1 MASQNGQSHVGLG
14 FDMPYRT
21 RPATQGHNQPPARG
35 FSEDVAHY
43 SPGSAFQRHS
53 QMNGMASSQQNGMSP
68 RIIPES
74 EDYMSAKPYPL
85 HRTKSDLGPRAKGGI
100 ASPQSEDKLAH
111 IRHGWDDEYTSNE
124 YLSLLHSTFY
134 MYYTEKRHESNGSQ
148 SQESKQYPS
157 VDWRMKDRMKTVS
170 AALAICL
177 NIGVDPP
184 DVIKTNPTAK
194 LEAWVDPT
202 GSSSGSTKTMEQIG
216 KRLQEQY
223 ESLSLRTRYKQYLD
237 PSIDETK
244 RFCIS
249 LRRNAKDERVLF
261 HYNGHGVPL
270 PTASGE
276 IWVFNKNYT
285 QYIPVG
291 IYDLQSWL
299 GGPSLFVYDVSHA
312 GNIVANFDTFL
323 AKHEKENEEAKKKDP
338 NAPLQN
344 YADCIQLAACGRTEM
359 LPTNPDLPAD
369 LFTCCL
375 TTPIDIAL
383 RWFVLQNP
391 LPNGPC
397 PSLEDGKIPVPG
409 RLQDRRS
416 PLGELNWIF
425 TAITDT
431 IAWNILPRPLF
442 KKLFRQD
449 LMVAALFR
457 NFLLSERIMRANHCH
472 PISSPVL
479 PETHHHPLWQSW
491 DLAMEMVLSQ
501 LPMLREAEEGKRVY
515 EYQHSN
521 FFAEQ
526 LTAFEVYLTSGPTK
540 DHAPDQL
547 PIVLQ
552 VLLSQ
557 VHRLRALILLSK
569 FLDLGPWAVHLA
581 LSIGIFPYVVKLL
594 QAASLELKPVMV
606 FIWAR
611 IMAVDY
617 TVQSDL
623 LKDNGIHY
631 FISIMNPRS
640 DIPVGNASEHRAMCA
655 FIVATF
661 CKRYPPGQTVCLLP
675 ELFNA
680 CLLNMA
686 EPENPLLRQWSCLCL
701 SMLWCDYADAK
712 WMGIRCMAHAR
723 LCELSLDPVPEV
735 RAVMLHALTNFLG
748 IPDLTDQVSQI
759 EEGIA
764 SSVLFMVSDG
774 STLVRKELVVFLSA
788 FVKRYE
794 NKFLVV
800 AYEQLV
806 EERDR
811 HPYKESDTNGFE
823 AYDPHPSISEN
834 TIYGSI
840 WLQILVLSVDPHP
853 EIARNASIIVD
864 DIHDTLIHN
873 SPLGHVALK
882 AVEDLVRF
890 SKREETQ
897 MRKVPSMS
905 SLRLM
910 DRRPGTPPPQM
921 QKQTTY
927 LSLSL
932 KRAGTS
938 LRNLAFGAS
947 SDNLNASRESTTQ
960 TSPSKTREPVH
971 PVNTP
976 RGRLPAEWSRPP
988 ETSDAQGSAGHY
1000 LSAVLPTSAGFVPLD
1015 PKKKQYLPLQSTLL
1029 EWSTEY
1035 FREPQMRANDP
1046 DEPGSADYNSRL
1058 WRRNRNEKIIADN
1071 QPLKGVAGSS
1081 KWARLEGFLNNQNQP
1096 MRLAFHQFDDHLAV
1110 TDDRDTVT
1118 IWDFQR
1124 NEQLSRFSNGNPI
1137 GSRINDAKFLNEDD
1151 QPLLMVGSS
1160 DGVLKVYRNYQS
1172 SEEVKIITAFRALT
1186 ELIPSNK
1193 NAGLVFD
1200 WQQGQGKALV
1210 AGDVKVIKVWNAA
1223 TELCV
1228 GDIPARSSSC
1238 VTSLTSDQVAGQIF
1252 IAGFGDGVVRVFDQ
1266 RLNPRTSMVKIWRE
1280 HRQWITNIHM
1290 QRGGVREL
1298 ISGSRNGD
1306 VKLWDL
1312 RSDKAVLTIA
1322 ATSSGRHDAATA
1334 AANNVGTD
1342 GSTGTG
1348 GGGGGG
1354 HHVPLLRS
1362 LSVHEHAPV
1371 YAVGT
1376 DKHEVRTYNTN
1387 GDALGVF
1394 EPLPSRLAQV
1404 VGGSLAG
1411 RGSQSPIVATAYHPH
1426 RMLLACAAL
1435 GDGHVSLMSY

>member
-1 MASQNGQSHVGLG
+1 MAALTAPSS
-14 FDMPYRT
+14 T
-21 RPATQGHNQPPARG
+21 
-35 FSEDVAHY
+35 S
-43 SPGSAFQRHS
+43 
-53 QMNGMASSQQNGMSP
+53 MALNAAVPWSSSQGADQARPTQDGLEDGVQISTHGAVKTAPRLNGHQPSQSDQVSQR
-68 RIIPES
+68 RIIPQETDS
-74 EDYMSAKPYPL
+74 YFSPRPSL
-85 HRTKSDLGPRAKGGI
+85 TSRTKSDYGPRRKEETAT
-100 ASPQSEDKLAH
+100 PTTEDNMAH
-111 IRHGWDDEYTSNE
+111 IRHGWDSEYTSTE
-124 YLSLLHSTFY
+124 YLSFLQSTFY
-134 MYYTEKRHESNGSQ
+134 MYFTDKRHYSNGSQ
-148 SQESKQYPS
+148 SDEAKKFPS
-157 VDWRMKDRMKTVS
+157 TDWRMKDRMKTVS

-202 GSSSGSTKTMEQIG
+202 GSSGGTTKTMEQIG
-216 KRLQEQY
+216 KKLQEQY

-276 IWVFNKNYT
+276 IWVFNRNYT

-312 GNIVANFDTFL
+312 GNIVHNFDTFL
-323 AKHEKENEEAKKKDP
+323 AKHDKENEELKKRDP

-344 YADCIQLAACGRTEM
+344 YGDCIQLAACGRSEM
-359 LPTNPDLPAD
+359 LPTNPLLPAD

-383 RWFVLQNP
+383 RYFVLQNP
-391 LPNGPC
+391 LPNGPV
-397 PSLEDGKIPVPG
+397 LEDGKIPVPG

-431 IAWNILPRPLF
+431 IAWNILPRQLF

-472 PISSPVL
+472 PLSSPAL
-479 PETHHHPLWQSW
+479 PETHRHPLWQSW
-491 DLAMEMVLSQ
+491 DLAIEMVLSQ

-515 EYQHSN
+515 EYQHST

-526 LTAFEVYLTSGPTK
+526 LTAFEVYLSSGPTQ

-557 VHRLRALILLSK
+557 VHRLRALVLLSR

-617 TVQSDL
+617 TVQNDL

-640 DIPVGNASEHRAMCA
+640 EIPVGNASEHRAMCA

-680 CLLNMA
+680 CLLNMM

-701 SMLWCDYADAK
+701 SMLWNDYADAK
-712 WMGIRCMAHAR
+712 WMGIRCSAQAR

-735 RAVMLHALTNFLG
+735 RAAMLHALNNFLG

-764 SSVLFMVSDG
+764 SSVLFMTTDG
-774 STLVRKELVVFLSA
+774 STLVRKELVVFLST

-794 NKFLVV
+794 NKFTVV

-806 EERDR
+806 EERDK
-811 HPYKESDTNGFE
+811 HPYKETDDNVF
-823 AYDPHPSISEN
+823 DPRDSSPAIPISAN
-834 TIYGSI
+834 SIYGSI
-840 WLQILVLSVDPHP
+840 WVQILILSVDPHP
-853 EIARNASIIVD
+853 EVARNALLIVD
-864 DIHDTLIHN
+864 HIHEVLIN
-873 SPLGHVALK
+873 SPLSRMAL
-882 AVEDLVRF
+882 AVIDELLKF
-890 SKREETQ
+890 SKKEQ
-897 MRKVPSMS
+897 AHMKKVPSQD
-905 SLRLM
+905 SLRAM
-910 DRRPGTPPPQM
+910 NRPPGAGVPPQL
-921 QKQTTY
+921 QKSQSY

-932 KRAGTS
+932 KRAGSS
-938 LRNLAFGAS
+938 LRNLAFGAPAEAVNE
-947 SDNLNASRESTTQ
+947 DASPQ
-960 TSPSKTREPVH
+960 TSPTKSRDP
-971 PVNTP
+971 PQPMNTP
-976 RGRLPAEWSRPP
+976 RGRLPPEWSRPP
-988 ETSDAQGSAGHY
+988 DSPNSTASAATY
-1000 LSAVLPTSAGFVPLD
+1000 QAAPQPLSAGFVALD
-1015 PKKKQYLPLQSTLL
+1015 PKKKQTMPLQSSLL

-1035 FREPQMRANDP
+1035 FREPQMRPNDP
-1046 DEPGSADYNSRL
+1046 DEPGSAEYNSRL
-1058 WRRNRNEKIIADN
+1058 WRRTRNERIIADN
-1071 QPLKGVAGSS
+1071 QPLKSMAGSS
-1081 KWARLEGFLNNQNQP
+1081 KWTRLEGFLNNQSQP
-1096 MRLAFHQFDDHLAV
+1096 TKMTFHQFDDHLAV
-1110 TDDRDTVT
+1110 TDDKDIVT
-1118 IWDFQR
+1118 IWDFQK
-1124 NEQLSRFSNGNPI
+1124 NEQLNRFSNGNPA
-1137 GSRINDAKFLNEDD
+1137 GSRINDARFMNEDD

-1160 DGVLKVYRNYQS
+1160 DGILKVYRNYS
-1172 SEEVKIITAFRALT
+1172 SPSEVKIITAFRALT

-1266 RLNPRTSMVKIWRE
+1266 RLNPRTAMVKIWRE
-1280 HRQWITNIHM
+1280 HRQWVTNIHM

-1298 ISGSRNGD
+1298 VSGSRNGE
-1306 VKLWDL
+1306 VKLWDIRND
-1312 RSDKAVLTIA
+1312 RSVLTLNATNSSAGANSDSPA
-1322 ATSSGRHDAATA
+1322 AASTSSGHPQT
-1334 AANNVGTD
+1334 
-1342 GSTGTG
+1342 
-1348 GGGGGG
+1348 
-1354 HHVPLLRS
+1354 LLRS

-1371 YAVGT
+1371 FAIGT
-1376 DKHEVRTYNTN
+1376 DKHEVRSFNTN
-1387 GDALGVF
+1387 GDQLGVF
-1394 EPLPSRLAQV
+1394 EPITSRLAQV
-1404 VGGSLAG
+1404 VGGGLGG
-1411 RGSQSPIVATAYHPH
+1411 RSNHNPVVATAYHPH
-1426 RMLLACAAL
+1426 RMMLACAAL
-1435 GDGHVSLMSY
+1435 GDSHVSLLGCNA